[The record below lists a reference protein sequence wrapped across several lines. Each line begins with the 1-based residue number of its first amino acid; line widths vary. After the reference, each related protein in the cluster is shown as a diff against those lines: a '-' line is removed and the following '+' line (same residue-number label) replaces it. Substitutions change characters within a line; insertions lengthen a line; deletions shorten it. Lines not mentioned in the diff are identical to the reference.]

1 MRLKL
6 YIKGKKIIVEG
17 LERCGLIKKVIG
29 LMFSRRE
36 RANALLFDFG
46 ENRVGIHSFFVFF
59 PFLAIWLD
67 NDSNVVEHKMVYP
80 FTPFITSNKEF
91 SKLIEIPFNEKYRK
105 IFTSLKIKI

>member
-6 YIKGKKIIVEG
+6 YIKGKEVVIED

-36 RANALLFDFG
+36 SANALLFDFG
-46 ENRVGIHSFFVFF
+46 EGRVGIHSFFVFF

-67 NDSNVVEHKMVYP
+67 KNNLVIDYKMVYP
-80 FTPFITSNKEF
+80 FVSFITPNKEF
-91 SKLIEIPFNEKYRK
+91 SKLIEIPLNKKYED
-105 IFTSLKIKI
+105 IFATLVD